1 MTEMSMLV
9 TLKKKY
15 VCKKKLRNLETLFSL
30 RSIFLTNK
38 IKFYYK
44 MTQFSN
50 ITNSETR
57 KT

>member
-1 MTEMSMLV
+1 MSMLV
-9 TLKKKY
+9 TLKKEC

-50 ITNSETR
+50 ITNTETR

>member
-1 MTEMSMLV
+1 MTEMSMVV
-9 TLKKKY
+9 TFKKKY

-38 IKFYYK
+38 IKFHYK

-50 ITNSETR
+50 ITHTETR
-57 KT
+57 KI